1 MKCLHCG
8 AWSSVLETREIKTHI
23 LRRRQCA
30 NNHRFTTKE
39 FLWDATNKDVILK
52 QLKRMT

>member
-39 FLWDATNKDVILK
+39 FLWDATNKDAILK